1 MHVHETEVQNISYKK
16 YITAVGITKIYVHI
30 KITLSNYYLI
40 FWEKVSTYIVITNTK
55 IIIKNDGSEVCNVV
69 VQRNKKIFDFTS
81 SL

>member
-40 FWEKVSTYIVITNTK
+40 FWEKVSSKMMGLKFAT
-55 IIIKNDGSEVCNVV
+55 
-69 VQRNKKIFDFTS
+69 
-81 SL
+81 L